1 MNVDVLLIF
10 QHQCLPLIYIQD
22 YGDQL
27 LSKERTMIIIY
38 RSYLKVCFRYFY
50 FTFSKT
56 TFNQTLYFIDD
67 NRCIR
72 KNIYRVAHI
81 DIKISATY

>member
-1 MNVDVLLIF
+1 MNVNVLLIF

-38 RSYLKVCFRYFY
+38 RSYLKYVSDIFISHFQKLHLIKHYILLMIIGVFGKYISCGPYRY
-50 FTFSKT
+50 
-56 TFNQTLYFIDD
+56 
-67 NRCIR
+67 
-72 KNIYRVAHI
+72 
-81 DIKISATY
+81 